1 MKKINFENLNIFLIS
16 ILPISIIIGS
26 TVSLITVVLL
36 SLSTIYLVTFRHDY
50 KSVLFN
56 KTIILFFIVYFYLI
70 INSFTSLDIETGLAR
85 NLGFVRFIFLF
96 FIINYLLKSD
106 ENQKIIFKIWY
117 IIIGI
122 VVIDS
127 FKEIIT
133 GTNIL
138 GYGGIYGN
146 RILSFFKD
154 EPVVA
159 AFLNGFIFIISGYL
173 LTNLKHKSKIYK
185 IGFIISI
192 ILFITC
198 VIFTGERSNTI
209 KLLFGIILLFSVNNY
224 FGIKIKLYSV
234 IFLLLISIFAI
245 SSSDYLKKRY
255 WDQIIDVTVGKKE
268 TLYFN
273 LYKSG
278 FEVFKHYPIF
288 GVGNKNYRNET
299 CNIEKLIQN
308 EKYSCSTHPHQIYF
322 EFLSE
327 HGLVGTIILLSAFFY
342 LIFRYLKIIIFSK
355 NLVQLGSFIY
365 LVTVFLPLLPS
376 GAFFNDFNS
385 TLFWINLSIL
395 YASNSQTNI
404 FLQRNNTKV

>member
-1 MKKINFENLNIFLIS
+1 
-16 ILPISIIIGS
+16 
-26 TVSLITVVLL
+26 
-36 SLSTIYLVTFRHDY
+36 
-50 KSVLFN
+50 
-56 KTIILFFIVYFYLI
+56 
-70 INSFTSLDIETGLAR
+70 
-85 NLGFVRFIFLF
+85 LGFVRFIFLF
-96 FIINYLLKSD
+96 LIINYLLKTD

-117 IIIGI
+117 VIIGI

-133 GTNIL
+133 GTNTL

-159 AFLNGFIFIISGYL
+159 AFLNSFIFIISGYL
-173 LTNLKHKSKIYK
+173 LANFKYKNKYYK
-185 IGFIISI
+185 IGCIISI
-192 ILFITC
+192 ILFIIC

-209 KLLFGIILLFSVNNY
+209 KLLFGIILLFTINNY
-224 FGIKIKLYSV
+224 FGVKIKLYSI
-234 IFLLLISIFAI
+234 IFLLFTSFVAI

-255 WDQIIDVTVGKKE
+255 WDQIIDVTGGKTE

-278 FEVFKHYPIF
+278 YEVFKQYPIF
-288 GVGNKNYRNET
+288 GVGNKNYRIET
-299 CNIEKLIQN
+299 CKIEKLIQN

-322 EFLSE
+322 ELLSE
-327 HGLVGTIILLSAFFY
+327 HGLVGTIIILSTFFY

-355 NLVQLGSFIY
+355 NLIQLGSFIY
-365 LVTVFLPLLPS
+365 LLTVFLPLLPS

-395 YASNSQTNI
+395 YGSNSQTNI
-404 FLQRNNTKV
+404 FLQRNNMKV

>member
-1 MKKINFENLNIFLIS
+1 MKKINFENINIFLIS

-36 SLSTIYLVTFRHDY
+36 SFSCFYLIIFKTNF
-50 KSVLFN
+50 KSIMFDR
-56 KTIILFFIVYFYLI
+56 TIILLLIVYFYLI
-70 INSFTSLDIETGLAR
+70 INSIISLDPQTGLAR
-85 NLGFVRFIFLF
+85 NLGFIRFIFLF
-96 FIINYLLKSD
+96 LIINYLFKNND
-106 ENQKIIFKIWY
+106 NQKIVFNIWY
-117 IIIGI
+117 IIIAI

-133 GTNIL
+133 GTNFL
-138 GYGGIYGN
+138 GYGGLYGN

-159 AFLNGFIFIISGYL
+159 AFLNGFIFVISGYL
-173 LTNLKHKSKIYK
+173 LSKFKEKNFFYK
-185 IGFIISI
+185 IICIISI

-209 KLLFGIILLFSVNNY
+209 KLLFGIAFLFSLNNY
-224 FGIKIKLYSV
+224 FSAKIKLFSITFLLFISV
-234 IFLLLISIFAI
+234 IAI
-245 SSSDYLKKRY
+245 SSSDYLQKRY
-255 WDQIIDVTVGKKE
+255 LDQIIDVTIGKKE

-278 FEVFKHYPIF
+278 FEVFKQHPIF

-299 CNIEKLIQN
+299 CNIDKLIQN

-327 HGLVGTIILLSAFFY
+327 HGLVGTIILLSSFFY
-342 LIFRYLKIIIFSK
+342 LIFRHFKTVIFTN
-355 NLVQLGSFIY
+355 NLLQLGSFVY
-365 LVTVFLPLLPS
+365 LSTVFLPILPS

-385 TLFWINLSIL
+385 TLFWINISIL
-395 YASNSQTNI
+395 YASNNQTNI
-404 FLQRNNTKV
+404 FLQRKI

>member
-1 MKKINFENLNIFLIS
+1 MKKINFENINIFLIS

-36 SLSTIYLVTFRHDY
+36 SFSCFYLIIFKTNF
-50 KSVLFN
+50 KSIMFDR
-56 KTIILFFIVYFYLI
+56 TIILLLIVYFYLI
-70 INSFTSLDIETGLAR
+70 INSIISLDPQTGLAR
-85 NLGFVRFIFLF
+85 NLGFIRFIFLF
-96 FIINYLLKSD
+96 LIINYLFKNND
-106 ENQKIIFKIWY
+106 NQKIVFNIWY
-117 IIIGI
+117 IIIAI

-133 GTNIL
+133 GTNFL
-138 GYGGIYGN
+138 GYGGLYGN

-159 AFLNGFIFIISGYL
+159 AFLNGFIFVISGYL
-173 LTNLKHKSKIYK
+173 LSKFKEKNFFYK
-185 IGFIISI
+185 IICIISI

-209 KLLFGIILLFSVNNY
+209 KLLFGIAFLFSLNNY
-224 FGIKIKLYSV
+224 FSAKIKLFSITFLLFISV
-234 IFLLLISIFAI
+234 IAI
-245 SSSDYLKKRY
+245 SSSDYLQKRY
-255 WDQIIDVTVGKKE
+255 LDQIIDVTIGKKE

-278 FEVFKHYPIF
+278 FEVFKQHPIF

-299 CNIEKLIQN
+299 CNIDKLIQN

-327 HGLVGTIILLSAFFY
+327 HGLVGTIILLSSFFY
-342 LIFRYLKIIIFSK
+342 LIFRHFKMVIFTN
-355 NLVQLGSFIY
+355 NLLQLGSFVY
-365 LVTVFLPLLPS
+365 LSTVFLPILPS

-385 TLFWINLSIL
+385 TLFWINISIL
-395 YASNSQTNI
+395 YASNNQTNI
-404 FLQRNNTKV
+404 FLQRKI